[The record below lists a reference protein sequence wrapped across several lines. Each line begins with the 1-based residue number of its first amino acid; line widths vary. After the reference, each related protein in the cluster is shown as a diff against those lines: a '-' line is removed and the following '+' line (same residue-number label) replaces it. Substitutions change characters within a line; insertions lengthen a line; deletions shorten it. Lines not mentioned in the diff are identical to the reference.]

1 MYKVSLGLLA
11 MSVGLLL
18 GVGCSRPSL
27 PWGAPDR
34 FQGLRASDVEKV
46 VVVNPGFNTRVD
58 LRPGIG
64 KKMGNQLEITD
75 RDAVA
80 SLLDSSLYTD
90 PPAQVALN
98 GYMIFS
104 VTAIPRRNANKRA
117 DISITAI
124 KGTSPRFFK
133 VLNSLTTQQS
143 TKY

>member
-18 GVGCSRPSL
+18 GAGCSRPSL
-27 PWGAPDR
+27 PWVVPDR

-75 RDAVA
+75 RGAVA

-90 PPAQVALN
+90 PPAPGASN
-98 GYMIFS
+98 GYDYFL

-117 DISITAI
+117 DVSITVH

-133 VLNSLTTQQS
+133 VLNGLTTQQS
-143 TKY
+143 TKF